1 MGDLEEIR
9 RLLEEEGA
17 SVDQKF
23 PLGRTPLICASMDG
37 NVEAVRLLL
46 EKGAAVDIR
55 GAFGNTALHWAASHD
70 RSEVASVL
78 LRAGASMSIK
88 NDSGET
94 AMDLAL
100 EDEEYAVETAEVL
113 IKWRRQQQP
122 QSGEHAKKGV
132 RVQESDIP
140 KEAKKAKSLLL
151 AKELELALALALSKR
166 SDQISDQLQREEVSE
181 AVNFPT
187 N

>member
-9 RLLEEEGA
+9 RLLEEKGA

-46 EKGAAVDIR
+46 EKGATVDVR

-70 RSEVASVL
+70 RSEVASAL

-94 AMDLAL
+94 ALDLAL

-113 IKWRRQQQP
+113 IKWRRQQ
-122 QSGEHAKKGV
+122 SGKHARKSV

-151 AKELELALALALSKR
+151 VKELELELALALSKQ